1 MKGAPMKHVP
11 RGKCANVL
19 PYFWTNR
26 FVAVAVTGGE
36 KKAPPAKRRT
46 NQLLEISAF
55 MGSFT
60 RE

>member
-1 MKGAPMKHVP
+1 MKHVP
-11 RGKCANVL
+11 RGIGANVL

-36 KKAPPAKRRT
+36 KKPPPAKRRT